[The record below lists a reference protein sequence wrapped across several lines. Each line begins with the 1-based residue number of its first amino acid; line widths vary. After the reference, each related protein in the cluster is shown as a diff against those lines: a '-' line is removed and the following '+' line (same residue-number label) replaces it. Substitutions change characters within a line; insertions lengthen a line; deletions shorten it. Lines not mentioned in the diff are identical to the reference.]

1 MRGAGD
7 EMEAVRMSQIDH
19 PDHYR
24 RDSGIEAIDA
34 IEAWKLNFNLGNT
47 VKYVARAGLKGDALE
62 DLEKARWY
70 LEREIAAMKA
80 ESEPMP
86 MEAMR
91 FTTDGGPLEASARG
105 RRVRIRYGDGEAFLS
120 PEDARSLAGAI
131 EKGENWN
138 IGIAEAMWYDIHDG
152 MSREEPRTALWLRLA
167 GDNCTLTEAQAGP
180 LADVL
185 REMAGKAEGRA

>member
-1 MRGAGD
+1 MNT
-7 EMEAVRMSQIDH
+7 IDH

-34 IEAWKLNFNLGNT
+34 IEAWKLGFNLGNV

-62 DLEKARWY
+62 DLEKALWY
-70 LEREIAAMKA
+70 LEREIAAMRA
-80 ESEPMP
+80 EAKPMP

-91 FTTDGGPLEASARG
+91 FTTDGGPLEVSARG
-105 RRVRIRYGDGEAFLS
+105 RRVRIRYGDGDAFLP
-120 PEDARSLAGAI
+120 PEDARALAGAI
-131 EKGENWN
+131 EKGESWSV
-138 IGIAEAMWYDIHDG
+138 GTAEAMWYNAHDEASG
-152 MSREEPRTALWLRLA
+152 EEPRTALWLRLA

-185 REMAGKAEGRA
+185 REMAGKAEGKA